1 MQNNNLKKIKGIE
14 SKTKIYL
21 VIIAILLII
30 LCITKATYIIP
41 SIILY
46 SLIILYTI
54 WIYNKKKGEF
64 SSYIDKLTIS
74 VDSAA
79 KNTLINSPF
88 PLIILNEQ
96 GNVMWR
102 SSKFNKTFANVMINP
117 YIDEISK
124 EIKIEI
130 DSNKLPKIN
139 KEIEIENKTYN
150 IICDFV
156 KINQKEDKKK
166 QSQYMSII
174 YFIDITT
181 EKQLLLE
188 YNNVQ
193 TCIGIIMIDNYD
205 EIIQR
210 TMAEEK
216 SEIIAK
222 IEKTLYEW
230 AVLTGG
236 LMIKTER
243 DTFIYVFNKGYLEQM
258 KEDKFAIL
266 DTIKEIKTL
275 DKLQITL
282 SIAISVEGE
291 SNYEKYESALVAMDV
306 ALGRGGDQAVVR
318 ENQKYSFFG
327 GRTPEVEKRTKVKAR
342 VIAHALE
349 ELILQSDNVVIMGHM
364 NGDSDSIGSSL
375 GIYRLVKTLGKDAY
389 IVNNSNGLTLEKF
402 IEALKEEED
411 LVLINKQEAI
421 AKTNENTLL
430 VLVDTHKKSYVE
442 LPELLDRTEKIVI
455 IDHHRKSTDFIENS
469 ILTFHEAYAS
479 SAAELVTEI
488 LEYSSK
494 DVLLKNI
501 EAEALYAGIMV
512 DTKNFTF
519 KTGVRTFEAAAY
531 LKKYGIDII
540 RIKKWFQSDLESYKV
555 IADIVKNVEI
565 INDNIGISIYE
576 EKDKNANLIC
586 ARAADELLTIN
597 SITASFV
604 IGNLGDKICI
614 SGRSIGD
621 INVQIILEKLR
632 RWRTYYSCRCSVRG
646 SYTRRSKN

>member
-349 ELILQSDNVVIMGHM
+349 ELILQSDNVVIMGHI

-540 RIKKWFQSDLESYKV
+540 RIKKWFQSDLEV
-555 IADIVKNVEI
+555 IK
-565 INDNIGISIYE
+565 
-576 EKDKNANLIC
+576 
-586 ARAADELLTIN
+586 
-597 SITASFV
+597 
-604 IGNLGDKICI
+604 
-614 SGRSIGD
+614 
-621 INVQIILEKLR
+621 
-632 RWRTYYSCRCSVRG
+632 
-646 SYTRRSKN
+646 